1 MDRIRLMLIDDHPIF
16 LEGLTTL
23 VKIGYPEI
31 EVVGSFNDPRVAI
44 RHVHDLRPDIVLMD
58 IRMPMMD
65 GVEATRRL
73 RSLIPD
79 IRIVVLTT
87 FKDIDLIQKAL
98 AAGVKGYILK
108 ESPVESVIENIKS
121 VLAGSVLLPGDFAEQ
136 VAWERQGYGELEPKR
151 LQDRAELP
159 ASAQNLTNRE
169 REILDLMLD
178 NQSNSMIADRLFL
191 SERTVR
197 NYVSRVYEQI
207 GVHDRAGLLL
217 WAIEND
223 LR

>member
-1 MDRIRLMLIDDHPIF
+1 MLIDDHPIF
-16 LEGLTTL
+16 LEGLTTI

-31 EVVGSFNDPRVAI
+31 EVVGSFNDPRMAI
-44 RHVHDLRPDIVLMD
+44 RDVETLRPDIVLMD
-58 IRMPMMD
+58 IRMPTMD

-73 RSLIPD
+73 RALVPD

-108 ESPVESVIENIKS
+108 ESPVENVIENIKS
-121 VLAGSVLLPGDFAEQ
+121 VLSGNVLLPAEFAEQ
-136 VAWERQGYGELEPKR
+136 VAWERQDRHDDHAKLRHDYGEL
-151 LQDRAELP
+151 P
-159 ASAQNLTNRE
+159 AVVKSLTNRE
-169 REILDLMLD
+169 REILELMLD

-197 NYVSRVYEQI
+197 NYVSRVYEEI
-207 GVHDRAGLLL
+207 GIHDRAGLLL